1 MTIGQENE
9 RVKGWDKMR
18 IVDLAM
24 IVSVLRGMP
33 PEYDELIYRMR
44 HFFGNI
50 EDSKF
55 TEILGEMKNAGL
67 LSANNVGLCPT
78 QHALDLAT
86 YLYPKITAL
95 VEAKIEF
102 GPQGELS

>member
-1 MTIGQENE
+1 MMFEDENE
-9 RVKGWDKMR
+9 RLKGWDKMR

-33 PEYDELIYRMR
+33 PEYDELAFRMR

-55 TEILGEMKNAGL
+55 AEILADMKEAGL
-67 LSANNVGLCPT
+67 LGTNDIGFCPT
-78 QHALDLAT
+78 KRALDLAT
-86 YLYPKITAL
+86 FLYPKITAL
-95 VEAKIEF
+95 VEAKMEF
-102 GPQGELS
+102 QTEGGLS